1 MNYELFDFEIHHY
14 LMSNF
19 DDYEELDMYMK
30 QYHLN
35 KNKHLIIEVFLYLP
49 IVYERKV
56 VDAVCGVS
64 KII

>member
-1 MNYELFDFEIHHY
+1 
-14 LMSNF
+14 MSNF